1 MDELLTAE
9 TKNFLSIISE
19 SKKICVPMYQ
29 RAYSWTEQE
38 WEELFEDILNDKK
51 NKSKHYMGALVFI
64 NRPNG
69 TFEVVD
75 GQQRLTTI
83 TIMIHAVIKILNFCI
98 ENDINKDANI
108 QRKDIVKN
116 YIGKKSSIDLTWEN
130 KLELNEENNKFYN
143 TYIMNFEHAKV
154 IPNKITST
162 NKLLIQCQ
170 EYFYNRILEYVKVS
184 EIKKITD
191 KKIVTILQLVEY
203 IVENLIFV
211 RIVAT
216 NELSAYT
223 IFETLNDR
231 GIDLSITDLL
241 KNYLLSIFKRKNDRE
256 IAKNMWDS
264 AIEKIELKNF
274 PTFLRHY
281 WMIENKLVRKDNL
294 FKEIKNKINDKKN
307 ALTFLNN
314 LNYYAEIYAALS
326 DENSDFWK
334 ESQKLKEHIQNLKIL
349 KVKQCY
355 PLLMATIKFI
365 DKKYWQKIFF
375 ACEVISFR
383 YLTICGKNP
392 NALEDVYN
400 KICNEISSKTIKT
413 YNDVKNQLIT
423 SSIYIKNDEFISNFS
438 NKIINT
444 KSNQR
449 IAKYILIKINADIS
463 EEHTVL
469 KIDDSNLTLEH
480 ILPENPNDE
489 WKKVF
494 SKDEI
499 LDSVYRIGNF
509 TLLSSSKNRK
519 IGNEEYEKKKNTY
532 RCSEI
537 LMTKNIEKY
546 YPTWNVESIQKRQEE
561 MAKKAVNIWNL

>member
-19 SKKICVPMYQ
+19 SKKLCVPMYQ

-264 AIEKIELKNF
+264 AIEKIELKI
-274 PTFLRHY
+274 FLH
-281 WMIENKLVRKDNL
+281 
-294 FKEIKNKINDKKN
+294 
-307 ALTFLNN
+307 FL
-314 LNYYAEIYAALS
+314 
-326 DENSDFWK
+326 D
-334 ESQKLKEHIQNLKIL
+334 
-349 KVKQCY
+349 
-355 PLLMATIKFI
+355 
-365 DKKYWQKIFF
+365 
-375 ACEVISFR
+375 
-383 YLTICGKNP
+383 
-392 NALEDVYN
+392 
-400 KICNEISSKTIKT
+400 
-413 YNDVKNQLIT
+413 
-423 SSIYIKNDEFISNFS
+423 
-438 NKIINT
+438 II
-444 KSNQR
+444 
-449 IAKYILIKINADIS
+449 
-463 EEHTVL
+463 
-469 KIDDSNLTLEH
+469 
-480 ILPENPNDE
+480 
-489 WKKVF
+489 
-494 SKDEI
+494 
-499 LDSVYRIGNF
+499 G
-509 TLLSSSKNRK
+509 
-519 IGNEEYEKKKNTY
+519 
-532 RCSEI
+532 
-537 LMTKNIEKY
+537 
-546 YPTWNVESIQKRQEE
+546 
-561 MAKKAVNIWNL
+561 